1 MTTATTAPHVV
12 TINNNRRIFLV
23 TGDMN
28 QSFVC
33 NIEDLESVYNW
44 FADKDSVKIQHK
56 WNGRFVRC
64 SKKSII
70 DMLQSLN
77 LNSSFLK

>member
-1 MTTATTAPHVV
+1 MTTENKAPYVV
-12 TINNNRRIFLV
+12 TINNANRIFLV
-23 TGDMN
+23 TGDMQ
-28 QSFVC
+28 QSFIC
-33 NIEDLESVYNW
+33 NIEDLETVYNW
-44 FADKDSVKIQHK
+44 FSDKDSIKIQHK
-56 WNGRFVRC
+56 WNGRFVKC